1 MTAAPAVLLAV
12 AAELAKSAK
21 DSLPKLQDGE
31 RIQREWLA
39 DGIYYRETQFNGEV
53 FRETMLRGETFIS
66 QYDFKQRKSR
76 RVAVVKK

>member
-21 DSLPKLQDGE
+21 ESLPKLQDGE

-39 DGIYYRETQFNGEV
+39 DGVYYRETLLNGEV
-53 FRETMLRGETFIS
+53 FRS

>member
-53 FRETMLRGETFIS
+53 FRS
-66 QYDFKQRKSR
+66 QDDFKQRKSR

>member
-21 DSLPKLQDGE
+21 DSLPKLQEGE
-31 RIQREWLA
+31 RIQREWIV
-39 DGIYYRETQFNGEV
+39 DGIYYRETLFNGEV
-53 FRETMLRGETFIS
+53 FRS

-76 RVAVVKK
+76 QMAVVKK

>member
-21 DSLPKLQDGE
+21 ASLPKLQDGE

-39 DGIYYRETQFNGEV
+39 DGVYYR
-53 FRETMLRGETFIS
+53 
-66 QYDFKQRKSR
+66 
-76 RVAVVKK
+76 

>member
-31 RIQREWLA
+31 RIQREGLA

-53 FRETMLRGETFIS
+53 FRS

>member
-1 MTAAPAVLLAV
+1 MTAAPEVLLAI

-21 DSLPKLQDGE
+21 ESLPKLRDGE

-39 DGIYYRETQFNGEV
+39 DGIYYRETLFNGEV
-53 FRETMLRGETFIS
+53 FRS